1 MNNETN
7 TYEPM
12 GEVIEH
18 DIDIMESHDE
28 EVCISGVP
36 SGYADIDMLT
46 YGWQKGNFIVLASE
60 QSVGKSA
67 LALNMARNAAVD
79 FGFPVGYFCL
89 EMTEQQLSDRLIA
102 LDSGLTVD
110 KTCGREPMSRQ
121 EQTVYDESVR
131 ILTKSPLYLEVSPAI
146 TIDEIIEKAGEMVR
160 YQCVRMIIVDYLQL
174 IQASVVRPSR
184 EQEIADITRALK
196 AAAMELDIPIIVLSQ
211 VNNIEEETGQ
221 PIFEN
226 ASIEQDAD
234 MLLLLHK
241 TPLYPIN
248 RIKLSLLKNR
258 NGRTGSAELIFNRQ
272 NLRFH
277 L

>member
-1 MNNETN
+1 
-7 TYEPM
+7 
-12 GEVIEH
+12 
-18 DIDIMESHDE
+18 
-28 EVCISGVP
+28 
-36 SGYADIDMLT
+36 
-46 YGWQKGNFIVLASE
+46 
-60 QSVGKSA
+60 
-67 LALNMARNAAVD
+67 MARNAAVD

>member
-1 MNNETN
+1 MRE
-7 TYEPM
+7 E
-12 GEVIEH
+12 IEH
-18 DIDIMESHDE
+18 DIDRMESHDE
-28 EVCISGVP
+28 EVCLSGVP
-36 SGYADIDMLT
+36 SGYADIDRLT
-46 YGWQKGNFIVLASE
+46 WGWQKGNLIVLASE
-60 QSVGKSA
+60 PSGGKSA
-67 LALNMARNAAVD
+67 LALNIARNAAVD

-110 KTCGREPMSRQ
+110 KTCGRQPMSRQ

-174 IQASVVRPSR
+174 IQTSVVRPSR
-184 EQEIADITRALK
+184 EQEVEDITRMLK
-196 AAAMELDIPIIVLSQ
+196 SAAMELDVPVIVLSQ
-211 VNNIEEETGQ
+211 VSGTDGKTGK

-226 ASIEQDAD
+226 ACIEQDAD
-234 MLLLLHK
+234 MQLFLNK
-241 TPLYPIN
+241 TPQHPIN
-248 RIKLSLLKNR
+248 RMKLSLLKNR